1 MKTKLTDLLH
11 ELGISKVKLAK
22 FLGVSRQ
29 MIYNYLDMDDINKWP
44 KDKKVLLLN
53 LLGIKDVKDI
63 DKIKVNTDYITSV
76 EMRLNSLCD
85 SKSNE
90 SNRGVSNDILTGI
103 SEKNQEL
110 FIGIIDL
117 VKEYLED
124 NGKEGINIINYLYH
138 YLQAMNNTKE
148 LKYILAY
155 VAKETG
161 FEKPMEFAF
170 EEDEQFIFE
179 SVMFS
184 AMVLYRSGKASK
196 SKLAESHRRFVN
208 QIEQKMEEKLSR
220 TMELNNIKAQALKEL
235 GYNEITEENGGEI
248 ISKMAEI
255 ESRKTAFKR
264 IDDEK

>member
-1 MKTKLTDLLH
+1 MSIKLSDVLH

-29 MIYNYLDMDDINKWP
+29 MIYNYLELDDIDKWP
-44 KDKKVLLLN
+44 KDKKILLFN
-53 LLGIKDVKDI
+53 LLGIKDASELETI
-63 DKIKVNTDYITSV
+63 KINTDYITEV
-76 EMRLNSLCD
+76 ELRLNSLCD
-85 SKSNE
+85 NKNDE
-90 SNRGVSNDILTGI
+90 SRGVSNDLLTGI
-103 SEKNQEL
+103 SPKNQEL
-110 FIGIIDL
+110 IVGIVDL
-117 VKEYLED
+117 IKEYLED
-124 NGKEGINIINYLYH
+124 NGSEGATIVNYFYH

-220 TMELNNIKAQALKEL
+220 TMELNNVKVQALKEL
-235 GYNEITEENGGEI
+235 GYTEINENNASEI
-248 ISKMAEI
+248 FEKIAEI
-255 ESRKTAFKR
+255 QSRKSAFKR
-264 IDDEK
+264 IDEE

>member
-1 MKTKLTDLLH
+1 MDNKLSELLH

-29 MIYNYLDMDDINKWP
+29 MIYNYLELNDINKWP

-53 LLGIKDVKDI
+53 LLGIKDTKDI
-63 DKIKVNTDYITSV
+63 DKIEVNTDYITQV
-76 EMRLNSLCD
+76 ELRLNSLCD
-85 SKSNE
+85 SKKDDN
-90 SNRGVSNDILTGI
+90 NGVGSELLSGI
-103 SEKNQEL
+103 SSKNQEL
-110 FIGIIDL
+110 FVGVVDL
-117 VKEYLED
+117 IKEYLED
-124 NGKEGINIINYLYH
+124 NGKDGVNIINYLYH

-208 QIEQKMEEKLSR
+208 QIEQKMEDKLSR
-220 TMELNNIKAQALKEL
+220 TMELNNVKVQALKEL
-235 GYNEITEENGGEI
+235 GYTEINESNATEVFEKI
-248 ISKMAEI
+248 AEI
-255 ESRKTAFKR
+255 QSRKTAFKK
-264 IDDEK
+264 IDE